1 VFALHADAAQPLATM
16 PSLSGDAATAYTV
29 RVARAHQLKAGEAT
43 SYVVRVDRGSASWC
57 AAVRYDA
64 LASFH
69 AEAQAQSRRRLPSPE
84 PPKPLV
90 IPTDESRATCV
101 FADLGCRLHA
111 QLPYEQTQK
120 INGEAIRV
128 TVLPFC
134 QGACVDWSSCLGRRP
149 SKIEDRFA
157 HCSQCQRWAQLGED
171 QAAPAPDEAW
181 ACAQCG

>member
-1 VFALHADAAQPLATM
+1 MLNVGEANAHGGKICLLEEDPAKAAQ
-16 PSLSGDAATAYTV
+16 V
-29 RVARAHQLKAGEAT
+29 
-43 SYVVRVDRGSASWC
+43 
-57 AAVRYDA
+57 
-64 LASFH
+64 H

-84 PPKPLV
+84 PPKPLIV
-90 IPTDESRATCV
+90 PTDESRATCV
-101 FADLGCRLHA
+101 FADLGCRPHA

-149 SKIEDRFA
+149 SKIENRFA

-171 QAAPAPDEAW
+171 VAAPAPDEAW